1 MQQKTTRVSLTA
13 TYTKKWLR
21 GPDLNRQPS
30 GYEPDEL
37 PDCSTPRYSFEK
49 WWREKDSNLR
59 RRRQQIYSLPPLAGL
74 GIPPRKTIIFLEP
87 VEEIESTTS
96 RLQVECSAN

>member
-1 MQQKTTRVSLTA
+1 MQQKTTRISLTA
-13 TYTKKWLR
+13 RKTWLR

-37 PDCSTPRYSFEK
+37 PDCSTPRCVEKIGGGRRIRTFEGVANRFTVCPL
-49 WWREKDSNLR
+49 WPAWV
-59 RRRQQIYSLPPLAGL
+59 SLHKRLF
-74 GIPPRKTIIFLEP
+74 KLEP